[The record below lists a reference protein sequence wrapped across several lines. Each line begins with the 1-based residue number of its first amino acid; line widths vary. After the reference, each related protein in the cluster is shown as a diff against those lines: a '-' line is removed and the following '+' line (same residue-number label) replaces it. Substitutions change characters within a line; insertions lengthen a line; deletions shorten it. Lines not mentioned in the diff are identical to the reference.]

1 MAKQILLPEEVWRNS
16 QLSIARHYG
25 GVTVNG
31 EKYIIVNKEGK
42 DLFECTHEANMLGR
56 SVAIPAGE
64 PADLIM
70 AKYQKEYRKLG
81 RNEFL
86 RQHGLEALI
95 KNDNGTES

>member
-1 MAKQILLPEEVWRNS
+1 MTKPILLPEAAWRNS
-16 QLSIARHYG
+16 QLSVARFYG
-25 GVTVNG
+25 GCTFNG

-56 SVAIPAGE
+56 SMAIPAGE

-86 RQHGLEALI
+86 RQHGLCALI
-95 KNDNGTES
+95 DGGQ